1 MAELT
6 LEQRIRRLEDV
17 DAISN
22 LTARYGQAVNKA
34 PGNDVDLAAIPEI
47 FTPGAR
53 WSSDELGT
61 TVGAAAIAAELPMA
75 TAMVEFSMHAFLN
88 PVITVDGDTANGSWL
103 LWIASVHNHRPGTAY
118 LSADMN
124 YLRTAA
130 GWRIDEVQINEGIR
144 IAEA

>member
-17 DAISN
+17 DAITN

-34 PGNDVDLAAIPEI
+34 PGDDVDLTAIPEI
-47 FTPGAR
+47 FTPSAR
-53 WSSDELGT
+53 WSSDKLGT
-61 TVGAAAIAAELPMA
+61 TVGAAAIAAELPTA

-88 PVITVDGDTANGSWL
+88 PVITVDGDTAAGSWL
-103 LWIASVHNHRPGTAY
+103 LWIASVHNHQPGTVY
-118 LSADMN
+118 LSTDMN

-130 GWRIDEVQINEGIR
+130 GWRIDEVQINDGIR
-144 IAEA
+144 ISGA